1 MHTAYKHMNMV
12 SYIDHAIC
20 RLFNA
25 CQITAWTSV
34 IDDNWFLLLWTYSV
48 FSHSESYTILSS
60 VLIHLLAVYV
70 LCIHLQLERWP
81 GVGKCQGIAR
91 NVIVCKIVIPF
102 KANCFHT
109 EPIFFMNKFVH
120 RQINEINRSVFF
132 FHPIASLHSSLDW
145 ASRIDILSMCC
156 ASAFRN

>member
-60 VLIHLLAVYV
+60 VLIQFASRACAV
-70 LCIHLQLERWP
+70 HTLQLERWP

-120 RQINEINRSVFF
+120 RQINEINRSVLFF
-132 FHPIASLHSSLDW
+132 SSNCSIAF
-145 ASRIDILSMCC
+145 IIGLSF
-156 ASAFRN
+156 SHWYSIYVLRLRVS